1 MAAVGGGR
9 STLAN
14 QGSLYHVSW
23 RPRLPD
29 VSERHKQRDRRQIP
43 RGPPLEGGRLTG
55 PLHACNYAMPLH
67 LLHS

>member
-14 QGSLYHVSW
+14 KGSLYYVSW

-29 VSERHKQRDRRQIP
+29 AFERAQ
-43 RGPPLEGGRLTG
+43 EGEART
-55 PLHACNYAMPLH
+55 
-67 LLHS
+67 